1 MARHVILDEGRPA
14 TRISVGRSMDT
25 ELLAA
30 IETLDSGTPG
40 NVAVLCQPSTYDLA
54 NRYASLVASAGVATT
69 GYSLPD
75 GDESK
80 QMAVVEEVYRYLN
93 DHRFTRNDLI
103 VAVGGGALTDAA
115 GFIAGTYLRGIPVI
129 YVPTTVL
136 GAVDASIGGKTGIN
150 VGGKNLAGVF
160 RHPEAVVIDV
170 DTLDALPDPIKV
182 EGAAEAVKTGFIR
195 DMAIV
200 EAYERNGLDVD
211 LEDVVDRAV
220 AVKVDVV
227 NADFTEQGVRAIL
240 NYGHTIGH
248 AVETSTGRSHGHAV
262 AIGMVAAGAAGAHAL
277 GFSGEH
283 RQSAVLASIGLPT
296 TAPDAHAEAVRA
308 LMALDKKRDGSGLRM
323 VLLEDFGRPEVRPV
337 DDATV
342 QAALAAIEVT

>member
-1 MARHVILDEGRPA
+1 MARHVIRSGDSVA
-14 TRISVGRSMDT
+14 TAVTVGRSLDD
-25 ELLAA
+25 ELLDAVA
-30 IETLDSGTPG
+30 GLAGGAPG

-54 NRYASLVASAGVATT
+54 NRYASHLATSGIATT

-93 DHRFTRNDLI
+93 DHRFTRNDAI
-103 VAVGGGALTDAA
+103 VAVGGGALTDVA
-115 GFIAGTYLRGIPVI
+115 GFIAGTYLRGISAV

-160 RHPEAVVIDV
+160 RHPDAVIIDV
-170 DTLDALPDPIKV
+170 DILDALPEPIKV
-182 EGAAEAVKTGFIR
+182 EGAAEAIKTGFIR

-200 EAYERNGLDVD
+200 EAYERDGIDVD
-211 LEDVVDRAV
+211 LADVVDRSV

-227 NADFTEQGVRAIL
+227 NADFTEQGIRAIL
-240 NYGHTIGH
+240 NYGHTVGH
-248 AVETSTGRSHGHAV
+248 AIETSTGRSHGHSV
-262 AIGMVAAGAAGAHAL
+262 SIGMVAAGAASAAAL
-277 GFSGEH
+277 GFGGED
-283 RQSAVLASIGLPT
+283 RQRAVLDRVGLPT
-296 TAPDAHAEAVRA
+296 AAPDGHAEAVRA
-308 LMALDKKRDGSGLRM
+308 LMALDKKRDAAGLRM
-323 VLLEDFGRPEVRPV
+323 VLLADFGRPEVQSV

-342 QAALAAIEVT
+342 QAALAAIAVD